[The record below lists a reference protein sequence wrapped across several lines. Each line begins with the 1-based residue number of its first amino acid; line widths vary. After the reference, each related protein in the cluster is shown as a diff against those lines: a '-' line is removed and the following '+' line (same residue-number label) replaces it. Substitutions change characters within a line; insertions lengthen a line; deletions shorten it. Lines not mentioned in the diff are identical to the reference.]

1 MPQPPSYAHV
11 PAVFDAAAPAC
22 GASGQQHKLAHH
34 VPDSSADY
42 WGLMPME
49 PMESYVSSCAVD
61 SAQNN
66 SCPMDWAGA
75 VPCAAVADPAAALPS
90 MRASA
95 VPLTLLNHTA
105 AAGRA
110 GGSLASAAAAG
121 QGMWAWLSD
130 LAVGG
135 EGEPPAQAAA
145 AAAAAAHCTSHTSR
159 RLFTPAEAHA
169 APSTSSMQWRLQQ
182 QAQQLQAQLAAA
194 TQQLQM
200 HSIAF
205 NAAPGV
211 TTAR

>member
-1 MPQPPSYAHV
+1 M
-11 PAVFDAAAPAC
+11 
-22 GASGQQHKLAHH
+22 
-34 VPDSSADY
+34 PDSSADY

-75 VPCAAVADPAAALPS
+75 VPCAAAADPAAAPS

-95 VPLTLLNHTA
+95 VPLALLNQTA

-110 GGSLASAAAAG
+110 GDSLASAAAAG

-135 EGEPPAQAAA
+135 EGAPAQAAA
-145 AAAAAAHCTSHTSR
+145 AVAAAHCTSHTSR
-159 RLFTPAEAHA
+159 RLFTRAEAHA